1 MYNLQVNN
9 VTVTKKSFN
18 LLFKGTEL
26 IVAGK
31 LKEGTSPDFNGT
43 LNAHSTE
50 GDFNVP
56 ISCFGFPIIPHNAF
70 PQTRR
75 IGN

>member
-1 MYNLQVNN
+1 MYNLQVDN

-31 LKEGTSPDFNGT
+31 LKEGELLDFNGT
-43 LNAHSTE
+43 LNADSTE

-56 ISCFGFPIIPHNAF
+56 ISCFGFPIAPHDAF